1 METQS
6 LINIKN
12 AKEEFEKTLSNYK
25 VELKEAGHTL
35 NTEIGNENEYTISSL
50 IGGITN
56 LMVDL
61 SYLLKASNIF
71 LKVSTLNERNNIYNY
86 LTSLDG
92 YLTSFN
98 FQNAIDTLDNLK
110 VLIRNYHIRGDKK
123 RFIEYSSAID
133 NLTRKAQKVDEILQD
148 LKDFYKKS
156 KKIVDE
162 SNAKSDQF
170 NEKYESLITTYQKLE
185 KDITDVKQTYSELS
199 GLLTN
204 SDSYSQQILQ
214 KLNSS
219 KANEITIQTFAE
231 NVSNRENQLKEQQI
245 KTDEYNKKLVEFE
258 KEHKKSLDKS
268 QELIESAR
276 EALKL
281 STAQGISAAFS
292 AQYDIANNPLTKIG
306 WLVGSV
312 IFLIITI
319 ALGAW
324 VVGGWFIDD
333 PENIRNILGRIA
345 LLPLSLI
352 GTLFCA
358 NQYVKQKNIAEDYAY
373 KTVLAKSLVA
383 FSDELN
389 KRDSGEKYAEYLST
403 VLNEIHQDPL
413 RKRGKEEK
421 DFLSSLNVVKKA
433 FDWFKQITSE

>member
-6 LINIKN
+6 IVNIKN
-12 AKEEFEKTLSNYK
+12 AKEELENTLSNYK

-56 LMVDL
+56 LIVDL
-61 SYLLKASNIF
+61 SYLLRASNIF
-71 LKVSTLNERNNIYNY
+71 LKISTLNERNSIFNY
-86 LTSLDG
+86 LTSINS
-92 YLTSFN
+92 YLTNFN
-98 FQNAIDTLDNLK
+98 FQNAIDTIDNLK
-110 VLIRNYHIRGDKK
+110 VLLRNYHIQGDKK
-123 RFIEYSSAID
+123 RFIEYSSSID
-133 NLTRKAQKVDEILQD
+133 NLSRKAQEVDDVLQD
-148 LKDFYKKS
+148 LKSLYKKS

-204 SDSYSQQILQ
+204 SESYSQQILQ
-214 KLNSS
+214 KLNTS
-219 KANEITIQTFAE
+219 KANETTIQTFAE
-231 NVSNRENQLKEQQI
+231 NVSSRENQLKEQQI

-258 KEHKKSLDKS
+258 KEHKKSLDET
-268 QELIESAR
+268 QRLIESAR

-292 AQYDIANNPLTKIG
+292 AQYDIANNPRAKIG
-306 WLVGSV
+306 WLTGSV
-312 IFLIITI
+312 IFLLITI
-319 ALGAW
+319 GLGAW
-324 VVGGWFIDD
+324 VVGGWFIED

-352 GTLFCA
+352 VTLFCA
-358 NQYVKQKNIAEDYAY
+358 NQYVNQKNIARDYAY